1 MTSSLKPFFEP
12 TGVAIIGA
20 SSNPRKLS
28 YGILRNLVNS
38 AYAGGVYPVNPAAA
52 EILGKPGYADI
63 SAVPDPVEL
72 AVIVLPAQVI
82 AETLEACG
90 RRGVKAVVVISGG
103 FKEVGAGGEELE
115 ARCLEIIH
123 RHGMRM
129 IGPNCVGL
137 VNLHTGLNFTFIHG
151 VPDAGGI
158 GFMAQSGAVL
168 GGVVDQVLG
177 KGIGF
182 SHFISMGN
190 EADVT
195 ETDLMEYLAE
205 DPQTRVIA
213 TYVEQIKDG
222 RRFLETARR
231 VSRIKPIVLLKGGRS
246 SAGAR
251 AVSSHTGSLA
261 GAYSAYQAAFR
272 QAGVIEVE
280 SLAALFEV
288 AQAFDFQP
296 LPGGKRAVIVTNAGG
311 PAALASDA
319 LSANG
324 LVLDDLESG
333 TRETLRAVLNP
344 AAQVSN
350 PVDIL
355 GGAEP
360 QDYSHCITAL
370 MKDDTVDIVLPLL
383 VPQALVSSAGVA
395 QAIVDSS
402 KERNKTV
409 LACLLGDISVG
420 EARLVLHKN
429 RIPMY
434 TQPESLGVV
443 LKAMLDYKAW
453 LSCPAA
459 DPPKFSDIDRAAA
472 ARLLAEAAGK
482 ESLGEAETR
491 PLLAAYGIPL
501 VAGGFAATADEAAA
515 LAERIGYP
523 VVMKIVSPQLLHKS
537 DAGGIKL
544 NLADG
549 AEVVRAYEAMLAGV
563 SAARPDAKVNGVM
576 VERMAPKGQEV
587 IIGMR
592 RDPGFGPLMMF
603 GLGGIYVELFKDV
616 SFRVAPLR
624 VEDARGMIAETRAG
638 RLLTGFR
645 GQPGADVDT
654 VVDVLLRLSQMA
666 MDQPEVEEIEVNP
679 LLVFPAG
686 QGALALDGRVIIKI
700 NPHQSE

>member
-12 TGVAIIGA
+12 AGVAVIGA
-20 SSNPRKLS
+20 SANPRKLS
-28 YGILRNLVNS
+28 FGIMRNLVS
-38 AYAGGVYPVNPAAA
+38 STYAGGIYPVNPGA
-52 EILGKPGYADI
+52 EKILDKPGFSDI
-63 SAVPDPVEL
+63 SAVPDPLEL
-72 AVIVLPAQVI
+72 AVIALPAPVI

-90 RRGVKAVVVISGG
+90 RRGVKAVIVISGG
-103 FKEVGAGGEELE
+103 FKEVGEGGQALE

-123 RHGMRM
+123 RYGMRM

-137 VNLHTGLNFTFIHG
+137 MNLHNGLNTTFIHG

-177 KGIGF
+177 KKIGF

-195 ETDLMEYLAE
+195 ETDLMEYLGE
-205 DPQTRVIA
+205 DPRTRVIA

-231 VSRIKPIVLLKGGRS
+231 VSRVKPIVLLKGGRS

-261 GAYSAYQAAFR
+261 GSYAAYQAAFR
-272 QAGVIEVE
+272 QAGVVEVE
-280 SLAALFEV
+280 SIGALFET
-288 AQAFDFQP
+288 ALAFDFQP
-296 LPGGKRAVIVTNAGG
+296 LPAGRRAVIVTNAGG

-324 LVLDDLESG
+324 LVLDELGEK
-333 TRETLRAVLNP
+333 TRAVLRAALNP

-360 QDYSHCITAL
+360 PDYALCTGIL
-370 MKDDTVDIVLPLL
+370 MKDEQVDIVLPLL
-383 VPQALVSSAGVA
+383 VPQALVSPAGVA
-395 QAIVDSS
+395 QAVADASAGR
-402 KERNKTV
+402 EKTV
-409 LACLLGDISVG
+409 LACVMGDISVD
-420 EARLVLHKN
+420 EARLVLHEH

-434 TQPESLGVV
+434 AQPESAGAV
-443 LKAMLDYKAW
+443 LKAMLDYKEW
-453 LSCPAA
+453 LSSPVVPPPA
-459 DPPKFSDIDRAAA
+459 
-472 ARLLAEAAGK
+472 LAGIERKAGREVLKAAGGK
-482 ESLGEAETR
+482 ASLGEVETR

-501 VAGGFAATADEAAA
+501 VEGGFAANSAEAAA
-515 LAERIGYP
+515 VAARIGYP

-544 NLADG
+544 NLTDEA
-549 AEVVRAYEAMLAGV
+549 ALRQAYSAMMTEIN
-563 SAARPDAKVNGVM
+563 AARPDALLEGVM

-616 SFRVAPLR
+616 SFRVAPLSAA
-624 VEDARGMIAETRAG
+624 DARQMITETRAG

-645 GQPGADVDT
+645 GQPRADLDA
-654 VVDVLLRLSQMA
+654 VVDVLLRLSRLA
-666 MDQPEVEEIEVNP
+666 LDHPEIQEAEVNP
-679 LLVFPAG
+679 LLVFPEG
-686 QGALALDGRVIIKI
+686 QGALALDGRVILG
-700 NPHQSE
+700 N

>member
-12 TGVAIIGA
+12 AGVALIGA

-28 YGILRNLVNS
+28 FGILRNLVGS
-38 AYAGGVYPVNPAAA
+38 TYPGGIYPVNPGAG
-52 EILGKPGYADI
+52 EILGKASYADI
-63 SAVPDPVEL
+63 SAVPDPVDL
-72 AVIVLPAQVI
+72 AVIALPAPVI

-90 RRGVKAVVVISGG
+90 RRGVKAIIVISGG
-103 FKEVGAGGEELE
+103 FKEVGGGGEELE
-115 ARCLEIIH
+115 ARCLEII
-123 RHGMRM
+123 RRYNMRM

-137 VNLHTGLNFTFIHG
+137 VNLHTGLNVTFIHG
-151 VPDAGGI
+151 VPDVGGI
-158 GFMAQSGAVL
+158 GFMAQSGAVM

-177 KGIGF
+177 KKIGF

-205 DPQTRVIA
+205 DPGTRVIA

-222 RRFLETARR
+222 RRFLEAARR

-261 GAYSAYQAAFR
+261 GSYSAYQTAFK

-280 SLAALFEV
+280 SIGALFE
-288 AQAFDFQP
+288 AALAFDFQP
-296 LPGGKRAVIVTNAGG
+296 LPAGNRAVIITNAGG

-319 LSANG
+319 LSTSG
-324 LVLDDLESG
+324 LVLDDLEQD
-333 TRETLRAVLNP
+333 TRDTLRAALNP
-344 AAQVSN
+344 AAQVGN

-360 QDYSHCITAL
+360 PDYALCTGTL
-370 MKDDTVDIVLPLL
+370 MKDDSVDIVLPLL
-383 VPQALVSSAGVA
+383 VPQALVSPAGVA
-395 QAIVDSS
+395 QAIVDASAGR
-402 KERNKTV
+402 EKTV
-409 LACLLGDISVG
+409 LACIMGDISVG
-420 EARLVLHKN
+420 EARLVLHEN

-434 TQPESLGVV
+434 TQPESMGTV
-443 LKAMLDYKAW
+443 LKAMLGYKGW
-453 LSCPAA
+453 LAQPAA
-459 DPPKFSDIDRAAA
+459 QPPVLTGIDRAAA
-472 ARLLAEAAGK
+472 DAVLMAARGK
-482 ESLGEAETR
+482 ASLGEAETR
-491 PLLAAYGIPL
+491 PLLAAYGIPQ
-501 VAGGFAATADEAAA
+501 VEGGFAASADEAAGM
-515 LAERIGYP
+515 AERIGYP

-537 DAGGIKL
+537 DVGGIKL

-549 AEVVRAYEAMLAGV
+549 AAVRQAYNAMMAEIG
-563 SAARPDAKVNGVM
+563 AARPDAQLEGVM
-576 VERMAPKGQEV
+576 IERMAPKGQEV

-616 SFRVAPLR
+616 AFRVAPLTAA
-624 VEDARGMIAETRAG
+624 DALQMITETRAG

-645 GQPGADVDT
+645 GQPEADLEA
-654 VVDVLLRLSQMA
+654 VVDVLLRLSQLA
-666 MDQPEVEEIEVNP
+666 VEHPEVEEAEVNP
-679 LLVFPAG
+679 LLVFPRG
-686 QGALALDGRVIIKI
+686 QGALALDGRVILSK
-700 NPHQSE
+700 